1 LAGKD
6 DDATPAGW
14 YRQQEDPGTL
24 RWWDGSEWTDD
35 TMPAPPDAGER
46 ATARTAAARAETPAL
61 RAETPAPRAASGRER
76 DTEAVPAIVVE
87 RGPEA
92 APSVPRQSAP
102 VPGRRLGPPSSA
114 RPDPR
119 PGVAPVRRPTP
130 ARATEPRPPQRGGAR
145 RPQPRPGAR
154 PEPRPGP
161 GAGARTR
168 PAAARGDAPAPGR
181 VARSGER
188 VVRRPGVAPPAV
200 RVGVRA
206 LLLAAVVGVLYLGYV
221 QLRDAAPPPARTVP
235 EEVPEVVEEEGTRPV
250 AEALLTLADL
260 PRGWAAQAHDPGAD
274 DVCHGRIPR
283 SVIEPVEVASAA
295 FTLGDAGPFITNTVA
310 RFADEDAAKDFLDL
324 TQTTVESCRQYEA
337 NETTVRLGPLDYP
350 RFGDDT
356 FVASA
361 GGDSPFG
368 AISGAIVYV
377 RVGNRVGSVET
388 IAFGDTEISDE
399 LVERLANLLSR
410 RL

>member
-24 RWWDGSEWTDD
+24 RWWDGAEWTDD

-46 ATARTAAARAETPAL
+46 ATARTAGARRDAT
-61 RAETPAPRAASGRER
+61 PRAAAGRER
-76 DTEAVPAIVVE
+76 DTEAMPAIVVE

-92 APSVPRQSAP
+92 APSAPRPATAP
-102 VPGRRLGPPSSA
+102 VPGRRLGPPSAA

-119 PGVAPVRRPTP
+119 PGVAPARRAAP
-130 ARATEPRPPQRGGAR
+130 ARATDARPPQRGGGR

-154 PEPRPGP
+154 PEPRPAP

-168 PAAARGDAPAPGR
+168 PAPTRAGAPAPGR

-206 LLLAAVVGVLYLGYV
+206 LLLAAVVGVLYLAYV
-221 QLRDAAPPPARTVP
+221 QVRDAEPPPARTVP
-235 EEVPEVVEEEGTRPV
+235 EEVPEVVEEEGARPV

-361 GGDSPFG
+361 GGESPFG

>member
-1 LAGKD
+1 MAGKD

-24 RWWDGSEWTDD
+24 RWWDGTEWTDD

-46 ATARTAAARAETPAL
+46 ATARTAARADT
-61 RAETPAPRAASGRER
+61 
-76 DTEAVPAIVVE
+76 TEAVPAVVVE
-87 RGPEA
+87 RAPA
-92 APSVPRQSAP
+92 APKAAPRQAGP
-102 VPGRRLGPPSSA
+102 AVPGRRLGPPPEA

-119 PGVAPVRRPTP
+119 PSGAPTRRPSP
-130 ARATEPRPPQRGGAR
+130 APADSPRAPQRRGGRRPEPRPGAR
-145 RPQPRPGAR
+145 PEPRPGAR

-161 GAGARTR
+161 ASGARTR
-168 PAAARGDAPAPGR
+168 PAPPRGGAPGPGR
-181 VARSGER
+181 AARSGAR

-221 QLRDAAPPPARTVP
+221 QIRDAEPPPARTVP
-235 EEVPEVVEEEGTRPV
+235 EEVPEVVADEGTRPV

-260 PRGWAAQAHDPGAD
+260 PRGWAAQAHDPGVD
-274 DVCHGRIPR
+274 DICHGRIPR

-310 RFADEDAAKDFLDL
+310 RFVDEDAAKDFLDL

-361 GGDSPFG
+361 GGESPFG

-377 RVGNRVGSVET
+377 RVGSRVGSVET